1 MRPFRCPPLIDD
13 RLALMLLYNNV
24 AEKRQHYGLKDFGS
38 TFGKCGTFDTFRKSP
53 LSPMGWILGVRQ
65 IKRVWL

>member
-1 MRPFRCPPLIDD
+1 
-13 RLALMLLYNNV
+13 LMLLYNNV

-65 IKRVWL
+65 IKRVWF